1 MSLSNLILIEKFLFC
16 ILIKKILDSI
26 NKMVI
31 SNHFIVTANCI
42 ELEFELSER
51 CYQLFEIWRALLL
64 VGLIELVAQN
74 LSRVIAITIIVI
86 LLHLI

>member
-1 MSLSNLILIEKFLFC
+1 MFIEKFLFC

-51 CYQLFEIWRALLL
+51 CYQLFEI
-64 VGLIELVAQN
+64 
-74 LSRVIAITIIVI
+74 
-86 LLHLI
+86 

>member
-31 SNHFIVTANCI
+31 SNHFIVAANRI

-51 CYQLFEIWRALLL
+51 
-64 VGLIELVAQN
+64 
-74 LSRVIAITIIVI
+74 
-86 LLHLI
+86 